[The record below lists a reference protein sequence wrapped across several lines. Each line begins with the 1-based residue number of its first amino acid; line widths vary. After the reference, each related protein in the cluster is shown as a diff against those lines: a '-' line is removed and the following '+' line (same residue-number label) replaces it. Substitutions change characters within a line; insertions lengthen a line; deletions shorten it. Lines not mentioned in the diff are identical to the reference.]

1 MSFPFVFI
9 NLASIVLLGLM
20 FVFAFRRREVAA
32 TKPLCALMFFGFFWA
47 AGSFAELLAP
57 GLAGKIFWRDIT
69 QVGTFFV
76 PPAALLFALSY
87 AGLSPERS
95 RKAAHFLYAFQ
106 AIPVILIATDELH
119 HLVRADSSIYNSP
132 MGSATLAVKT
142 TILGTFFV
150 SINFLIMAASLI
162 VILLFF
168 LRVAPSMRSQ
178 IGSVV
183 LGIAVPVI
191 FAAFRVAFGEAFAF
205 GAPISSAFALGCA
218 LLLYGVY
225 KQNFLSLEPI
235 ARDQAFDVIDEGIV
249 IRSRDGKV
257 IDINRAGR
265 RMLAPQLSLVNS
277 EDASLKGKADAFLRE
292 RLDSLPGGAE
302 PGGVNISLDKGGG
315 KGPRFFNVKANWLNN
330 AIGTRIG
337 SVLVL
342 RDITREVQLIEHLK
356 RRAQRDGLTGLY
368 NREALAELFESLAQ
382 LRQGQACLLI
392 FDIDD
397 FKAINDTYGHLAGDA
412 ILRGVCE
419 RCGEAMRKEDI
430 FSRIGGDEFV
440 LFLPDIDRASSEE
453 LARRLVACV
462 SGRAF
467 AFEGVS
473 IRATISLGAAM
484 VDPSVDIEVSLKEV
498 IARADRALYQAKSEG
513 KDRFAWAGLSGER
526 SDGLRRGAQ
535 EPK

>member
-9 NLASIVLLGLM
+9 NLASITLLGLM
-20 FVFAFRRREVAA
+20 FVFAFRRREVAS
-32 TKPLCALMFFGFFWA
+32 TKTLCALMFFGFVWA
-47 AGSFAELLAP
+47 AGSFAELLAH
-57 GLAGKIFWRDIT
+57 GLAGKIFWRDVT

-87 AGLSPERS
+87 AGLSTEGTRNAS
-95 RKAAHFLYAFQ
+95 RILYLFQ
-106 AIPVILIATDELH
+106 SIPVILIATDELH
-119 HLVRADSSIYNSP
+119 HLIRTNTAIYLSP
-132 MGSATLAVKT
+132 IGSATLAVKT
-142 TILGTFFV
+142 TTLGTIFV
-150 SINFLIMAASLI
+150 SINFLLMAAALA
-162 VILLFF
+162 VIILFF

-205 GAPISSAFALGCA
+205 GAPISSAFAIGCA

-225 KQNFLSLEPI
+225 KLNFLSLEPI

-257 IDINRAGR
+257 VDINRAAR
-265 RMLAPQLSLVNS
+265 LMLAPHLVLTDLELPLFNS
-277 EDASLKGKADAFLRE
+277 KADAFFKE
-292 RLDSLPGGAE
+292 HLDTLPGGTE
-302 PGGVNISLDKGGG
+302 PGGVDLSMGKAAG
-315 KGPRFFNVKANWLNN
+315 KGTRTFNVKANWLDN

-342 RDITREVQLIEHLK
+342 RDITREVQLVEHLK

-382 LRQGQACLLI
+382 LRQGPACLLM

-412 ILRGVCE
+412 ILKAVCD
-419 RCGEAMRKEDI
+419 RCGEVIRKDDI

-440 LFLPDIDRASSEE
+440 VFLPDTERTSAEE
-453 LARRLVACV
+453 LVRRLVKAV
-462 SGRAF
+462 GGREF
-467 AFEGVS
+467 VIEGRP

-484 VDPSVDIEVSLKEV
+484 VDRSVDIEASLNEV
-498 IARADRALYQAKSEG
+498 IARADKALYQAKSEG
-513 KDRFAWAGLSGER
+513 KDRSAWEGFTVGRPTEPQ
-526 SDGLRRGAQ
+526 GGA
-535 EPK
+535 

>member
-20 FVFAFRRREVAA
+20 FIFAFGRRGVAS
-32 TKPLCALMFFGFFWA
+32 TRSLCALMFFGLVWA
-47 AGSFAELLAP
+47 TGSFAELLAQ
-57 GLAGKIFWRDIT
+57 GLAGKIFWRDFT

-87 AGLSPERS
+87 AGVSPERT
-95 RKAAHFLYAFQ
+95 RKAARILYPFQ
-106 AIPVILIATDELH
+106 SIPVLLIATDELH
-119 HLVRADSSIYNSP
+119 HLIRASTAIYLGP

-142 TILGTFFV
+142 TTLGMIFV
-150 SINFLIMAASLI
+150 SINFLLMAAALA

-183 LGIAVPVI
+183 LGIAVPVV

-225 KQNFLSLEPI
+225 KLDFLSLEPI

-257 IDINRAGR
+257 VDINRAAR
-265 RMLAPQLSLVNS
+265 RMLAPHLMLPDPG
-277 EDASLKGKADAFLRE
+277 DASLKGRADAFLKE
-292 RLDSLPGGAE
+292 KFEALAGGTE
-302 PGGVNISLDKGGG
+302 PGGVDISLGKGGG
-315 KGPRFFNVKANWLNN
+315 KAPRHFNVKANWLDN

-342 RDITREVQLIEHLK
+342 RDITREVQLVEHLK
-356 RRAQRDGLTGLY
+356 LRAQRDGLTGLY

-382 LRQGQACLLI
+382 LRQGPACLLI

-397 FKAINDTYGHLAGDA
+397 FKAINDTCGHLAGDA
-412 ILRGVCE
+412 ILKAVCD
-419 RCGEAMRKEDI
+419 RCGETLRKEDI

-440 LFLPDIDRASSEE
+440 VFLPDTDRAAAEE
-453 LARRLVACV
+453 LVRGLV
-462 SGRAF
+462 
-467 AFEGVS
+467 EGVGGRGFAVEGRS

-484 VDPSVDIEVSLKEV
+484 VDRSVDIEASLNEV
-498 IARADRALYQAKSEG
+498 IARADKALYRAKSEG
-513 KDRFAWAGLSGER
+513 KDRSAWEEPSGGR
-526 SDGLRRGAQ
+526 SAESQGQAQ
-535 EPK
+535 APK

>member
-32 TKPLCALMFFGFFWA
+32 TKTLCALMFFGFVWA
-47 AGSFAELLAP
+47 VGSFAELLVP
-57 GLAGKIFWRDIT
+57 GLAEKIFWRDFT

-87 AGLSPERS
+87 AGLSLERS
-95 RKAAHFLYAFQ
+95 RRAAHFLYAFQ

-119 HLVRADSSIYNSP
+119 HLVRSSSSIYYGP

-142 TILGTFFV
+142 TLLGTIFV
-150 SINFLIMAASLI
+150 SINFVIMAASLV

-168 LRVAPSMRSQ
+168 LRVASSMRSQ

-183 LGIAVPVI
+183 LGIAIPVV
-191 FAAFRVAFGEAFAF
+191 FAAFRVAFGESFAF
-205 GAPISSAFALGCA
+205 GAPISSAFAVGCA

-257 IDINRAGR
+257 IDVNRAGR
-265 RMLAPQLSLVNS
+265 RMLAPHLMLQSS
-277 EDASLKGKADAFLRE
+277 EDPSIKDRADVFLRE
-292 RLDSLPGGAE
+292 RLDSLPGGAD
-302 PGGVNISLDKGGG
+302 PGGVDIALDKGGG

-330 AIGTRIG
+330 AVGTRIG

-342 RDITREVQLIEHLK
+342 RDITREVQLVEHLK

-382 LRQGQACLLI
+382 LRQGPACLLI

-397 FKAINDTYGHLAGDA
+397 FKTINDTYGHLAGDA
-412 ILRGVCE
+412 ILRGVCD
-419 RCGEAMRKEDI
+419 RCGEMTRKEDI

-440 LFLPDIDRASSEE
+440 LFLPDIDLASAGE
-453 LARRLVACV
+453 LARRLVAGV
-462 SGRAF
+462 GGREF
-467 AFEGVS
+467 AFEGAS
-473 IRATISLGAAM
+473 ISATISLGAAM
-484 VDPSVDIEVSLKEV
+484 VDKSVDIEASLNEV
-498 IARADRALYQAKSEG
+498 FARADKALYQAKSEG
-513 KDRFAWAGLSGER
+513 KNRAAWAPLSGELPAGR
-526 SDGLRRGAQ
+526 
-535 EPK
+535 

>member
-20 FVFAFRRREVAA
+20 FVFAFRRREVAS
-32 TKPLCALMFFGFFWA
+32 TKTLCALMLFGFIWA
-47 AGSFAELLAP
+47 TGSFAELLAS
-57 GLAGKIFWRDIT
+57 GLAGKIFWRDVT
-69 QVGTFFV
+69 QIGTFFV

-87 AGLSPERS
+87 AGFPTGRV
-95 RKAAHFLYAFQ
+95 RKLARILYLFQ
-106 AIPVILIATDELH
+106 AVPVALIATDELH
-119 HLVRADSSIYNSP
+119 HLIRASAEIYYGP
-132 MGSATLAVKT
+132 LGSATLAVKT
-142 TILGTFFV
+142 TILGTIFV
-150 SINFLIMAASLI
+150 SINFLIMAASLV

-183 LGIAVPVI
+183 LGIAAPVI

-265 RMLAPQLSLVNS
+265 RMLAPHLSLADS
-277 EDASLKGKADAFLRE
+277 EDASLKGKADAFLTE
-292 RLDSLPGGAE
+292 HLDALTGGGE
-302 PGGVNISLDKGGG
+302 PGGVNLSMG
-315 KGPRFFNVKANWLNN
+315 KAGAKSVRTYNVKANWLNN

-342 RDITREVQLIEHLK
+342 RDITREVQLVEHLK

-368 NREALAELFESLAQ
+368 NREALAELFESLSQ
-382 LRQGQACLLI
+382 LRRGSACLLI

-412 ILRGVCE
+412 ILRGVSE
-419 RCGEAMRKEDI
+419 RCGEAIRKEDI

-453 LARRLVACV
+453 LARRLVGCV

-467 AFEGVS
+467 AFEGAP

-484 VDPSVDIEVSLKEV
+484 VDPSVDTEAGLKEA

-513 KDRFAWAGLSGER
+513 KDRFAWAGQP
-526 SDGLRRGAQ
+526 GAQ